1 MPVLGSARVRRRAVW
16 VAALAT
22 VVAATAAVIVLL
34 PKGTPDKQTL
44 RPGAQV
50 VSTPR
55 TVKLTSERRHA
66 INDVLDRFIPAAV
79 ERREPLRA
87 LPLVTH
93 DFRAGVSSDDWA
105 RGNLPVFP
113 YSTRSDRFHDWRLN
127 YSYPREVSVEL
138 LLHPAPKETLGPIAY
153 TAVFKQVHSRWLIDS
168 FVTSASFAPT
178 TKPSKVVAAP
188 DFSPL
193 AEGRGKAQ
201 LSTRW
206 LLVPAGILVLIVLI
220 PVGFGIAHLRRSRR
234 AWRTYHAR

>member
-1 MPVLGSARVRRRAVW
+1 VRRRAVW
-16 VAALAT
+16 VAALAA

-34 PKGTPDKQTL
+34 PKGTPDEQTL

-55 TVKLTSERRHA
+55 TVKLTAERRRA
-66 INDVLDRFIPAAV
+66 IDDLLDRFIPAAV
-79 ERREPLRA
+79 ERHDPLRA
-87 LPLVTH
+87 LPLVTD
-93 DFRAGVSSDDWA
+93 DFRAGVSRDDWS

-113 YSTRSDRFHDWRLN
+113 YSTRGDRFHDWRLN
-127 YSYPREVSVEL
+127 YSYPREVSVEV
-138 LLHPAPKETLGPIAY
+138 LLHPAPKEKLGPLAY

-168 FVTSASFAPT
+168 FVTSAAFAPT

-220 PVGFGIAHLRRSRR
+220 PVGFGIARLRRSRR

>member
-1 MPVLGSARVRRRAVW
+1 MPVLGSARNRRRAGW
-16 VAALAT
+16 VAAFGA
-22 VVAATAAVIVLL
+22 VAAATAAVIVLL

-55 TVKLTSERRHA
+55 AVKLTAERRRA
-66 INDVLDRFIPAAV
+66 IDDLLDRFIPAAV
-79 ERREPLRA
+79 ERHNPLRA
-87 LPLVTH
+87 LPLVTD
-93 DFRAGVSSDDWA
+93 DFRAGVSRDDWA
-105 RGNLPVFP
+105 HGNLPVFP

-127 YSYPREVSVEL
+127 YSYPREVSVEV
-138 LLHPAPKETLGPIAY
+138 LLHPAPKETLGPLAY

-178 TKPSKVVAAP
+178 EKPSKVVAAP

-206 LLVPAGILVLIVLI
+206 LLVPAGILALIVLI
-220 PVGFGIAHLRRSRR
+220 PVALGIAHLRRSRR
-234 AWRTYHAR
+234 AWRAYQAR

>member
-1 MPVLGSARVRRRAVW
+1 MPVLGSARARRRAVW
-16 VAALAT
+16 VAAFAA

-34 PKGTPDKQTL
+34 PKGTPDEQTL
-44 RPGAQV
+44 RPGARV

-55 TVKLTSERRHA
+55 TVKLTAERRRA
-66 INDVLDRFIPAAV
+66 IDDLLDRFIPAAV
-79 ERREPLRA
+79 ERHDPLRA
-87 LPLVTH
+87 LPLVTD
-93 DFRAGVSSDDWA
+93 DFRAGVSRDDWS

-127 YSYPREVSVEL
+127 YSYPREVSVEV
-138 LLHPAPKETLGPIAY
+138 LLHPAPKEKLGPLAY

-168 FVTSASFAPT
+168 FVTSAAFAPT

-220 PVGFGIAHLRRSRR
+220 PVGFGIARLRRSRR